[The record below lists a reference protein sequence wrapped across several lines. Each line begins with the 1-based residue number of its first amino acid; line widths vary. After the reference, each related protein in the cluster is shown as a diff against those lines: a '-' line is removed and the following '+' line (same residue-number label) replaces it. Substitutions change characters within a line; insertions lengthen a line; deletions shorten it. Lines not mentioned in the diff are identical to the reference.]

1 MEDLFKYEQ
10 EVVEED
16 EPPSSSPRPAKVWRV
31 AVIAN
36 VKGESAL
43 PINGPADAGAEFDRR
58 ETIQSIQDAIE
69 TDGHVTAFIPAD
81 HNLPFALR
89 EFRPDI
95 CFNIAEGLGGDAREA
110 QVPALLELLRIPY
123 TASRVLANALGLDKT
138 MTKKIWRDAGL
149 PTAAFQ
155 EFTSP
160 YQTIQADLMYP
171 LFVKPAREGT
181 GMGMDARSIVN
192 DEKELRCQV
201 EWVLNEYHQ
210 PALVE
215 EFLPGREFTVG
226 VLGRQDA
233 MLYGHRPYLYSGD
246 GFCRL
251 PVLEVESSRAVTPGV
266 YGHTAKTLHNG
277 DNGVP
282 DFLCP
287 APIDSASARSMQNL
301 AVRAHQAVGAVD
313 VSRVDMRMDAAGNPR
328 LIEINT
334 LPGLTPGFSDLCVIA
349 NARGM
354 SYADLILEILYLGAS
369 RFGMLPARL
378 PMNLRRRAYPRVDR
392 YAPLVSRISLK

>member
-1 MEDLFKYEQ
+1 MDELFKFEQ
-10 EVVEED
+10 EIAEED
-16 EPPSSSPRPAKVWRV
+16 KPPSCSPRPAKTWRV

-36 VKGESAL
+36 VKGESVL
-43 PINGPADAGAEFDRR
+43 PMDGPADAGAEFDRR

-69 TDGHVTAFIPAD
+69 TDGHTTAFLPAD
-81 HNLPFALR
+81 QNLPFALR
-89 EFRPDI
+89 EFKPDVV
-95 CFNIAEGLGGDAREA
+95 FNIAEGLGGDAREA

-138 MTKKIWRDAGL
+138 MTKNIWRQAGL
-149 PTAAFQ
+149 PTANFQ
-155 EFTSP
+155 EFTSA
-160 YQTIQADLMYP
+160 YQSMDRDLVFP

-192 DEKELRCQV
+192 NEAELRRQV
-201 EWVLNEYHQ
+201 AWVLEEYHQ

-226 VLGRQDA
+226 VLGRQDSL
-233 MLYGHRPYLYSGD
+233 LYARRPGLYSGD

-251 PVLEVESSRAVTPGV
+251 PVLEVDSSRSVTPGV
-266 YGHTAKTLHNG
+266 YGHTAKTLHTD

-287 APIDSASARSMQNL
+287 APIDSASARKMQEL
-301 AVRAHQAVGAVD
+301 AIRAHQAVGAVD
-313 VSRVDMRMDAAGNPR
+313 VSRVDMRMDAEGNPR

-349 NARGM
+349 NARGL

-369 RFGMLPARL
+369 RFGLVPAHLPAAL
-378 PMNLRRRAYPRVDR
+378 HTRRYPRVENH
-392 YAPLVSRISLK
+392 ALVFSHISLK